1 MRLPRL
7 LLAGALLYAAVR
19 LLTGLFAQPPF
30 DQVGAVA
37 AAVFL
42 PLWLTVSVVN
52 AAIGV
57 YSAGYRPREEATVLL
72 PVFGGPALLALVVW
86 WLTSGAPLTHGR
98 TLWILAAGIA
108 LWLALAVLGGLL
120 LPRATRAVALRFAA
134 AVFLPLW
141 VTLMVVNLLIGV
153 VVAGYGV
160 GEELLVLL
168 LNVAVPAVVA
178 AGAWAPVREGSS
190 SSGGRR

>member
-7 LLAGALLYAAVR
+7 LLCGALLYAAVY
-19 LLTGLFAQPPF
+19 LLTALFAQPPF

-42 PLWLTVSVVN
+42 PLWLTLSVAN

-72 PVFGGPALLALVVW
+72 PVFGVPAVLALVVW
-86 WLTSGAPLTHGR
+86 WLTGGAPIASAR
-98 TLWILAAGIA
+98 TPLILIAGIA
-108 LWLALAVLGGLL
+108 LWLALALLGGLL
-120 LPRATRAVALRFAA
+120 LPGATRATALRFTA

-141 VTLMVVNLLIGV
+141 VALMMVNLLIGV

-160 GEELLVLL
+160 GEEIPVLL

-178 AGAWAPVREGSS
+178 AGAWAPFRE
-190 SSGGRR
+190 RPTPWNR